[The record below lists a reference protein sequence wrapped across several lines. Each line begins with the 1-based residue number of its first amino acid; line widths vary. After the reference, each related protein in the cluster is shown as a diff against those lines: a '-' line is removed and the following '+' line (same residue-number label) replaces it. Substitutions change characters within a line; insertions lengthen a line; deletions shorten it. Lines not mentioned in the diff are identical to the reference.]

1 MKLAIVTSHPIQYYA
16 PWFRYMAKYIDLHVF
31 YMHQEG
37 ANERAEGD
45 FGVVH
50 EWDTDLLSGYN
61 YTFLN
66 NISKNPTVNSFYG
79 CDIPEIYT
87 IIKEGAF
94 DAVLVLGWYLKA
106 FWQTIFACK
115 INKVPVLV
123 RGDSRLQDD
132 QSFLKKT
139 IKRLAYPMMFKMFD
153 GFLYVGEN
161 NKQYLKYYNV
171 DENKMFFCPHFIDQD
186 FFYNK
191 SEEYNKAILRANM
204 NIQKE
209 STVLLFVGKF
219 IEKKR
224 PLDILHAMN
233 LLENENIKTH
243 AVFVG
248 SGKLEDELRAYC
260 RENEELNVDFV
271 GFKNQSELPMYYKLA
286 DILILPS
293 SSETWGL
300 VVNEAFASL
309 TPAIVSDQ
317 VGCQMDMIDEGL
329 TGAVF
334 NCGNVNELAKTIENF
349 ITNIELKNI
358 QKNIVQK
365 NKVYSMQNATKN
377 LIKAINYLANDV
389 K

>member
-1 MKLAIVTSHPIQYYA
+1 MKLAIVTTHPIQYYA
-16 PWFRYMAKYIDLHVF
+16 PWFKYMSDHIDLHVY
-31 YMHQEG
+31 YMHQES
-37 ANERAEGD
+37 AKERSKGD

-50 EWDTDLLSGYN
+50 EWDVDLLSGYN

-66 NISKNPTVNSFYG
+66 NIAKEPCVNSFSG
-79 CDIPEIYT
+79 CDTPEIYK
-87 IIKEGAF
+87 IIKEGNF

-139 IKRLAYPMMFKMFD
+139 IKRLAYPMMLKMFD

-186 FFYNK
+186 FFYTK
-191 SEEYNKAILRANM
+191 SQEYNKATIRENM

-224 PLDILHAMN
+224 PLDILYAMK

-248 SGKLEDELRAYC
+248 SGKLEDELRTYC
-260 RENEELNVDFV
+260 RENRELNVDFV

-300 VVNEAFASL
+300 VVNEAFACLIPS
-309 TPAIVSDQ
+309 IVSDE
-317 VGCQMDMIDEGL
+317 VGCMPDLIERGFSGEIFKCCDTIDLAAKIKRFILDAEFEKTKAL
-329 TGAVF
+329 IQEK
-334 NCGNVNELAKTIENF
+334 NEI
-349 ITNIELKNI
+349 
-358 QKNIVQK
+358 
-365 NKVYSMQNATKN
+365 YSMQYATKE
-377 LIKAINYLANDV
+377 LIKAMKYLKSDA